1 MTFVA
6 MVLGAGGVLGS
17 AFHDGVVA
25 ALEEATGWDARRA
38 DLLVGTSAG
47 ANTAATLRAG
57 LPPADHMA
65 RIVGRPLSGEG
76 EAVTARVRTPFSLG
90 SHDAGL
96 LRPPASFRLMVEGL
110 LAPGPIRPVV
120 SVAGLLPKGTAST
133 GAMAARIRECHP
145 EPWPTAPT
153 WICAVSVRTGRRV
166 VFGREDVHV
175 DHIGTAVAA
184 SSAVPGYFAPVRV
197 GGIDHVDGGVHSTTN
212 ADLTAGLGM
221 DLVVVSAPMTAD
233 ARGGRRL
240 PTGRAWHSRVL
251 RREVRAVAGPTNVLV
266 VQPGQDDLHVFAGG
280 NMDGRRSAEAAAL
293 GHRRTLEALDR
304 ARQAATVLRAAAG
317 AARTVAHP

>member
-57 LPPADHMA
+57 LPPADHLA
-65 RIVGRPLSGEG
+65 RIVGRPLTEEG
-76 EAVTARVRTPFSLG
+76 ETVTARLRTPFSLG
-90 SHDAGL
+90 THSAGR
-96 LRPPASFRLMVEGL
+96 LRPPASARLVVEGL
-110 LAPGPIRPVV
+110 LAPGPVRPVV
-120 SVAGLLPKGTAST
+120 SLAGLLPRGTAST

-197 GGIDHVDGGVHSTTN
+197 GGVEHVDGGVHSTTN

-221 DLVVVSAPMTAD
+221 DLVVVSAPMTAE
-233 ARGGRRL
+233 AGSRRL

-251 RREVRAVAGPTNVLV
+251 RREVRAVAGPTTVLV
-266 VQPGQDDLHVFAGG
+266 VQPGQDVLHFFAGG
-280 NMDGRRSAEAAAL
+280 NMDGGRSAQAAEL

-304 ARQAATVLRAAAG
+304 ARRATDVLQAAAG
-317 AARTVAHP
+317 AARIVAHP